1 MGLIGNRTIL
11 DRLPL
16 SQVGGTLASD
26 IRSVDNWHCRT
37 QVNAKEAVP
46 RGYYRGWILPQA
58 PGGLSFYDLG
68 ATIQQSQLAGGLN
81 GSSAIL
87 GTAILTSA
95 AGLIM
100 SAVAAIVGA
109 TNFNTNISGRLLASA
124 TLAGQ
129 GNISGSLG
137 ALANAIAAI
146 NATSTTAVDFT
157 AKGGFGA
164 DIKSYS
170 DLTPQGLANA
180 VWNALASSFNESGTM
195 GNKLN
200 SASAAGDPWGAILP
214 GAYADGEAG
223 KILSQIQV
231 LVDELHK
238 VRGLNSATP
247 SVITTS
253 SITAGDIEVAIT
265 GDGINTSTFTRV

>member
-16 SQVGGTLASD
+16 YQIGGTLASD
-26 IRSVDNWHCRT
+26 IRSVQNWHCRT
-37 QVNAKEAVP
+37 QADFAEAIP
-46 RGYYRGWILPQA
+46 SGYTEGWLLPQVA
-58 PGGLSFYDLG
+58 GGMSVYSLG
-68 ATIQQSQLAGGLN
+68 EVNSTTNLAGGLN
-81 GSSAIL
+81 ATSAII
-87 GTAILTSA
+87 GESTMTST
-95 AGLIM
+95 AGLIV
-100 SAVAAIVGA
+100 SAVAAILGSS
-109 TNFNTNISGRLLASA
+109 NFNTDISGRLLASA

-129 GNISGSLG
+129 GNISASLG

-157 AKGGFGA
+157 AKGDFGA

-170 DLTPQGLANA
+170 DLSPQGLANA

-200 SASAAGDPWGAILP
+200 SASAAGDPWGALLP
-214 GAYADGEAG
+214 GTYADGEAG

-238 VRGLNSATP
+238 VRGLGSVP
-247 SVITTS
+247 SVITTN
-253 SITAGDIEVAIT
+253 SITAGDIEIAIT
-265 GDGINTSTFTRV
+265 GDGVNSSTLTRV